1 MPLSFILHPSSFI
14 LFMSSPST
22 QQHHEI
28 AAKQGVISVAIIT
41 VSDTRTRENDTGGD
55 LIAERIT
62 TGGHRVAFR
71 AIVKDE
77 PSQITALLDQIV
89 NETDARM
96 LLFTGG
102 TGIAPRDT
110 TYDALSRKLEK
121 VMPGFGELFRM
132 LSFAEVG
139 AAAMLSRATAGTYRG
154 RLIFSMPG
162 SPNAVQVAMDK
173 LIMPEI
179 QHLAWE
185 VVR

>member
-1 MPLSFILHPSSFI
+1 VH
-14 LFMSSPST
+14 
-22 QQHHEI
+22 
-28 AAKQGVISVAIIT
+28 VAIVT

-55 LIAERIT
+55 LLESRVTSA
-62 TGGHRVAFR
+62 GHGVVFR
-71 AIVKDE
+71 TIVKDE
-77 PSQITALLDQIV
+77 PAQIGALLDQIV
-89 NETDARM
+89 NETDAR
-96 LLFTGG
+96 LILFTGG

-110 TYDALSRKLEK
+110 TYDVLASKLEK

-132 LSFAEVG
+132 LSYQEVG

-154 RLIFSMPG
+154 RVVVSMPG

-185 VVR
+185 VAR